1 MEYGTFTNEVVY
13 RMQQL
18 FGSGYSVHVQ
28 KLLQNNGIRE
38 DYLVISEKGV
48 ETAACMPLGFYYGLC
63 TYQADVDMVIADM
76 LKTYRKEKKHAVPES
91 EVLDWN
97 SAKGRI
103 MFRLIGT
110 QANREFLQDVPHID
124 FCDLSQVFYLML
136 EADGEGC
143 RTVQV
148 NNRLMEA
155 WKVQEEDIRL
165 CAERNMAERM
175 PGKLAGLGEFQAD
188 AGGETAGD
196 GKVRPFYVLTNSMKL
211 YGAGCILYKG
221 MLENVAERIG
231 FGFYVIP
238 SSVHEVI
245 IIPADECS
253 QKTAG
258 ELKALLAS
266 VNGTELSECEIL
278 SDSVYYYNRSE
289 HHFATA
295 A

>member
-1 MEYGTFTNEVVY
+1 
-13 RMQQL
+13 
-18 FGSGYSVHVQ
+18 
-28 KLLQNNGIRE
+28 
-38 DYLVISEKGV
+38 
-48 ETAACMPLGFYYGLC
+48 
-63 TYQADVDMVIADM
+63 
-76 LKTYRKEKKHAVPES
+76 
-91 EVLDWN
+91 
-97 SAKGRI
+97 
-103 MFRLIGT
+103 
-110 QANREFLQDVPHID
+110 
-124 FCDLSQVFYLML
+124 
-136 EADGEGC
+136 
-143 RTVQV
+143 
-148 NNRLMEA
+148 
-155 WKVQEEDIRL
+155 
-165 CAERNMAERM
+165 
-175 PGKLAGLGEFQAD
+175 
-188 AGGETAGD
+188 
-196 GKVRPFYVLTNSMKL
+196 
-211 YGAGCILYKG
+211 

>member
-48 ETAACMPLGFYYGLC
+48 ETAACMPLGLYYGLC
-63 TYQADVDMVIADM
+63 AHQADVDMVTADM
-76 LKTYRKEKKHAVPES
+76 LKTYRKEKKHAVPEN

-253 QKTAG
+253 RKTSG